1 MDILSSMRESCP
13 LLVTRVE
20 AQRLTG
26 GLVKAR
32 TLANLDCLGKGP
44 SVKVKMGRIVAYSR
58 DSFLEWLSERLQET
72 ENV

>member
-20 AQRLTG
+20 AQRITG

-44 SVKVKMGRIVAYSR
+44 SVKVKLGRIVAYSK
-58 DSFLEWLSERLQET
+58 DSFLEWLSERLQEA